1 MELLE
6 ILKARIDVLP
16 DLAKFA
22 IAIAIMVGV
31 PPIASRVR
39 LPPAVGL
46 LLFGV
51 AVGPHALGIF
61 GEHRPIADF
70 FGELGILLLM
80 FSAGLEI
87 DLALFRSAQ
96 TRSIIFGILTTTMPL
111 MFGTLL
117 GFVFHYALVPAIVI
131 GSLLASHTLLSLPIV
146 TRLGVARL
154 EPIIIAVGA
163 TVMSDTLSL
172 IVFAICVST
181 YTTGFS
187 VAGLATQIIEI
198 VVFVPMI
205 LFGLGS
211 GGAAL
216 MRRVQNSEEGQF
228 LLLLG
233 VMGVA
238 GALAQYINLPGI
250 VGAFLAGLAVNRA
263 ARNNPT
269 KERLGFFGRALFI
282 PSFFIVTGFLI
293 DPGVFVETV
302 VYKFPLAFGIVASL
316 IVGKGIAAALAGR
329 VFGYSPTAKLTIWA
343 LTLPQV
349 AATLAAAVVAYNTR
363 DATGQR
369 MLDDTMLNAVLVLML
384 VTSILGPLL
393 TERFAPRLLDTSAR
407 AEAMPATES
416 SV

>member
-1 MELLE
+1 MDLLE
-6 ILKARIDVLP
+6 VLKVQVDALP
-16 DLAKFA
+16 SLAKFA

-51 AVGPHALGIF
+51 VVGPHALGIF

-96 TRSIIFGILTTTMPL
+96 TRSIIFGILTTTVPL
-111 MFGTLL
+111 MLGTLL

-146 TRLGVARL
+146 TRLGETRL

-187 VAGLATQIIEI
+187 VAGLAIQVIEI
-198 VVFVPMI
+198 VVFVPLI
-205 LFGLGS
+205 LFGLG
-211 GGAAL
+211 
-216 MRRVQNSEEGQF
+216 
-228 LLLLG
+228 
-233 VMGVA
+233 
-238 GALAQYINLPGI
+238 
-250 VGAFLAGLAVNRA
+250 
-263 ARNNPT
+263 
-269 KERLGFFGRALFI
+269 
-282 PSFFIVTGFLI
+282 
-293 DPGVFVETV
+293 
-302 VYKFPLAFGIVASL
+302 
-316 IVGKGIAAALAGR
+316 
-329 VFGYSPTAKLTIWA
+329 
-343 LTLPQV
+343 
-349 AATLAAAVVAYNTR
+349 
-363 DATGQR
+363 
-369 MLDDTMLNAVLVLML
+369 
-384 VTSILGPLL
+384 
-393 TERFAPRLLDTSAR
+393 
-407 AEAMPATES
+407 
-416 SV
+416 